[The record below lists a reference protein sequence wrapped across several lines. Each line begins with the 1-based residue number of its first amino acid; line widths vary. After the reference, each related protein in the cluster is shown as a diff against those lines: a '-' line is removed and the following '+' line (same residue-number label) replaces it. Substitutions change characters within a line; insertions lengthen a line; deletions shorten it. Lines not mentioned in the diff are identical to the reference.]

1 MKMDKPTHNM
11 SPRRRGDDLTASTI
25 NQLMAKIRASIV
37 GGKGILIRRGGD
49 QIIIETAR
57 GGRSSGRSTSGGFI
71 PYLAESEEELPED
84 VDAYAQGFITEG
96 DDVSAWYQRNRAND
110 GWVRRAMPVL
120 KVATLPA
127 IPTTGVEFVE
137 WTSESGGTGDDQVW
151 MGVPGATEWTAM
163 QFHTSKSG
171 APPS

>member
-57 GGRSSGRSTSGGFI
+57 GGIGGSNGGAPSTAAPTLWYTAASKAT
-71 PYLAESEEELPED
+71 LT
-84 VDAYAQGFITEG
+84 DAST
-96 DDVSAWYQRNRAND
+96 VSATALARVQSETSENGMVCIVNPDGD
-110 GWVRRAMPVL
+110 GWD
-120 KVATLPA
+120 A
-127 IPTTGVEFVE
+127 INFCE
-137 WTSESGGTGDDQVW
+137 
-151 MGVPGATEWTAM
+151 
-163 QFHTSKSG
+163 
-171 APPS
+171 